1 MQSGCLDRSARP
13 RHSALKASQLA
24 RLARSPASTSVALLL
39 AAPLQAAEADEQL
52 VPLERRLTVDEILTC
67 RHVAQRVLD
76 ASLAAASGMGEAML
90 VGGGLLVR
98 WSSGCFRVC

>member
-1 MQSGCLDRSARP
+1 MVEEEGVGIKL
-13 RHSALKASQLA
+13 
-24 RLARSPASTSVALLL
+24 VALW
-39 AAPLQAAEADEQL
+39 AAAFDRAALRAISMSPGADTHSCFPCLLQAAEADEQL

-90 VGGGLLVR
+90 VGGG
-98 WSSGCFRVC
+98 G

>member
-1 MQSGCLDRSARP
+1 MVLWGAAVDHAALHTISMSQGADTHSCIPCL
-13 RHSALKASQLA
+13 
-24 RLARSPASTSVALLL
+24 
-39 AAPLQAAEADEQL
+39 LQAAEADEQL

-90 VGGGLLVR
+90 VGGG
-98 WSSGCFRVC
+98 G